1 MRNRGCFPRGKAVG
15 VTDHLPLSSSMV
27 KNEWMFNFRVEEI
40 NPVSISGWVDR
51 VTLRLFCGFF

>member
-1 MRNRGCFPRGKAVG
+1 
-15 VTDHLPLSSSMV
+15 MV

-51 VTLRLFCGFF
+51 VILRLFHGFFDLEDK